1 MVAGSKKVA
10 DTVRVTMGPHGRL
23 VAIDP
28 FEVANF
34 NELSVKPE
42 PKITK
47 DGVTVTKAI
56 NYISD
61 AKNVEKGRLQ
71 NIGAKL
77 LIDAASRT
85 EQESGDGTTA
95 CTVIADSIIQT
106 AY

>member
-1 MVAGSKKVA
+1 
-10 DTVRVTMGPHGRL
+10 MGPYGRL

-28 FEVANF
+28 FEAANF

-61 AKNVEKGRLQ
+61 AKNVEKGRL
-71 NIGAKL
+71 
-77 LIDAASRT
+77 
-85 EQESGDGTTA
+85 
-95 CTVIADSIIQT
+95 
-106 AY
+106 

>member
-10 DTVRVTMGPHGRL
+10 DTVRVTMGPYGRL

-28 FEVANF
+28 FEAANF

-61 AKNVEKGRLQ
+61 AKNVEKGRL
-71 NIGAKL
+71 
-77 LIDAASRT
+77 
-85 EQESGDGTTA
+85 
-95 CTVIADSIIQT
+95 
-106 AY
+106 